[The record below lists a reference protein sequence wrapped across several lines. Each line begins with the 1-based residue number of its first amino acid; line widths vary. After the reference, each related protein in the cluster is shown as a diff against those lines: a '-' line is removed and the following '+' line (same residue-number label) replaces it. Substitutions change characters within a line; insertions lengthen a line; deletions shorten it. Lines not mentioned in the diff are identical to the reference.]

1 MSNLLDDTGRQSF
14 RDLIIMGLETVN
26 GELKELR
33 RSQAHNDQ
41 DCREAIAELRV
52 VVARLETKIAIYA
65 SMGAVLGS
73 AVMTWAV
80 ESWRH

>member
-1 MSNLLDDTGRQSF
+1 MDINQAPNGF
-14 RDLIIMGLETVN
+14 RDLVIVGFEQLNNEM
-26 GELKELR
+26 KELR
-33 RSQAHNDQ
+33 RASAHNDQ

-52 VVARLETKIAIYA
+52 LVARLETKIAIYA

-73 AVMTWAV
+73 AVMTLAV

>member
-1 MSNLLDDTGRQSF
+1 MDNQAPSGF
-14 RDLIIMGLETVN
+14 RDLVIVGFEQLNNEM
-26 GELKELR
+26 KELR
-33 RSQAHNDQ
+33 RASAHNDQ

-52 VVARLETKIAIYA
+52 LVARLETKIAIYA

-73 AVMTWAV
+73 AVMTLAV